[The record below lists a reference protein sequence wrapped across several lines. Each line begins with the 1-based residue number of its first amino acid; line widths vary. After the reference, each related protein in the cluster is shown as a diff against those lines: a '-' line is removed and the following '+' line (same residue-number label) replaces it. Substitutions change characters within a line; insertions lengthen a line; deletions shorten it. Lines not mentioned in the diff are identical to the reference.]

1 MEIESMKTIRKVLAA
16 GLFAEVLLVLAAA
29 PAAGG
34 PFTVVQLTDNFVDDM
49 YPKVSGS
56 RVVWRGKSG
65 SDYDIYL
72 YDGTST
78 TRLTNNTVD
87 ESVPDVSGSLVAWS
101 GWTGSDYDIYI
112 YNGTTTQRLSNPG
125 YRDWQPQVSGPYV
138 TWNAQEEPGSN
149 YDIFYFSGSVV
160 RQVSTGTSSYR
171 QPRISGQNV
180 VYYNDASNDMVV
192 HYDGAA
198 DQINHVT
205 GNHVGG
211 GDNTDPDVSGNK
223 MVFDRVHEIMLYD
236 LDDKTGFNITD
247 NNRIDAEPRI
257 AGSKIVWKTRDGDT
271 DADYD
276 IMFWDYV
283 AGGPVTRLT
292 DNDLEERYPVASE
305 SLVAWE
311 GWDGND
317 WEVFASDGVSV
328 WQITD
333 NDSDDRWI
341 DVDGTTL
348 VWQGKNGGPDWEIFT
363 TDVPEPATLALL
375 SLGAVGLIAG
385 MRRRVA

>member
-1 MEIESMKTIRKVLAA
+1 MLKRVSGLGSAVCAA
-16 GLFAEVLLVLAAA
+16 VVCVIVVS
-29 PAAGG
+29 AGSASG
-34 PFTVVQLTDNFVDDM
+34 GSFPVVQVTDNMVNDM
-49 YPKVSGS
+49 HPKVSGS
-56 RVVWRGKSG
+56 RIVWEGKSG
-65 SDYDIYL
+65 TYYDIYL
-72 YDGTST
+72 QDGAST
-78 TRLTNNTVD
+78 TRLTNNTVPD
-87 ESVPDVSGSLVAWS
+87 SVPDVSASLVAWS
-101 GWTGSDYDIYI
+101 GWTGSEYDIYI

-125 YRDWQPQVSGPYV
+125 FRDWQPQVSGPYV
-138 TWNAQEEPGSN
+138 AWEGQETGSD
-149 YDIFYFSGSVV
+149 YEVFYFNGSTV
-160 RQVSTGTSSYR
+160 RRVTDSSSEYR
-171 QPRISGQNV
+171 GVRISGQNV

-205 GNHVGG
+205 GNYVGWG

-247 NNRIDAEPRI
+247 NSRIDAEPRI

-276 IMFWDYV
+276 IMFWDHV
-283 AGGPVTRLT
+283 AGGPTVRLT

-317 WEVFASDGVSV
+317 WEVFASDGVTV
-328 WQITD
+328 WQVTD
-333 NDSDDRWI
+333 NDYDDIWI

-348 VWQGKNGGPDWEIFT
+348 VWQGQNGPDWEIFT
-363 TDVPEPATLALL
+363 TSVPEPATLTLLALGG
-375 SLGAVGLIAG
+375 LGMI
-385 MRRRVA
+385 RRRHH